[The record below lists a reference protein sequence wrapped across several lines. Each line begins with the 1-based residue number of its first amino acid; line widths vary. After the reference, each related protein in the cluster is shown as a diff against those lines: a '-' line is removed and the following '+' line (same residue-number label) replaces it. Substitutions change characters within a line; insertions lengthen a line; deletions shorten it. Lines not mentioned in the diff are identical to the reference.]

1 MKLVVKIESETEL
14 MHITGKQVILSDSI
28 TKEFDEFS
36 EEYKMLC
43 DEYKNLVGFE
53 REENK
58 DEFDKKLLMI
68 IIAEIKLEKQ
78 KAFDKILEVVN
89 KIYQNPQKYDGYVQ
103 IQGAV
108 IRVKD
113 FSYFRI
119 KKFDTR
125 VYKR

>member
-1 MKLVVKIESETEL
+1 MKLVAKIESETEL

>member
-1 MKLVVKIESETEL
+1 MRLVAKIETDIEL
-14 MHITGKQVILSDSI
+14 LHITGKLVVLSDNI
-28 TKEFDEFS
+28 TKEFEEFS
-36 EEYKMLC
+36 EEYETLC
-43 DEYKNLVGFE
+43 DEYKSLVGFE

-58 DEFDKKLLMI
+58 DEFDKKLLTI
-68 IIAEIKLEKQ
+68 LIDEIKLEKQ
-78 KAFDKILEVVN
+78 KALERILEVVN
-89 KIYQNPQKYDGYVQ
+89 KIYQSPNKYDGVVR
-103 IQGAV
+103 IQGAT

>member
-1 MKLVVKIESETEL
+1 MKLVAKIESETEL

-43 DEYKNLVGFE
+43 DEYKSLVGFE

-68 IIAEIKLEKQ
+68 IIADIKLEKQ

-89 KIYQNPQKYDGYVQ
+89 KIYQNPKKYDGYVQ

>member
-1 MKLVVKIESETEL
+1 MRLVAKIETDIEL
-14 MHITGKQVILSDSI
+14 LHITGKQVVLSDNI
-28 TKEFDEFS
+28 TKEFEEFS
-36 EEYKMLC
+36 EEYVTLC
-43 DEYKNLVGFE
+43 DEYKSLVGFE

-58 DEFDKKLLMI
+58 DEFDKKLLTI
-68 IIAEIKLEKQ
+68 LIDEIKLEKQ
-78 KAFDKILEVVN
+78 KALERILEVVN
-89 KIYQNPQKYDGYVQ
+89 KIYQSPNKYDGVVR
-103 IQGAV
+103 IQGAT

>member
-1 MKLVVKIESETEL
+1 MRLVAKIETDIEL
-14 MHITGKQVILSDSI
+14 LHITGKQVVLSDNI
-28 TKEFDEFS
+28 TKEFEEFS
-36 EEYKMLC
+36 EEYETLC
-43 DEYKNLVGFE
+43 DEYKSLVGFE

-58 DEFDKKLLMI
+58 DEFDKKLLTI
-68 IIAEIKLEKQ
+68 LIDEIKLEKQ
-78 KAFDKILEVVN
+78 KALERILEVVN
-89 KIYQNPQKYDGYVQ
+89 KIYQSPNKYDGVVR
-103 IQGAV
+103 IQGAT

>member
-1 MKLVVKIESETEL
+1 MKLVAKIESEIEL
-14 MHITGKQVILSDSI
+14 MHVSGKQVVLSDNI

-43 DEYKNLVGFE
+43 NEYKSLVGFE
-53 REENK
+53 REESEV
-58 DEFDKKLLMI
+58 EFDKKLLTI
-68 IIAEIKLEKQ
+68 LIDEIKLEKQ
-78 KAFDKILEVVN
+78 KALDEILEVVN
-89 KIYQNPQKYDGYVQ
+89 KIYKNPQKYDGYVQ
-103 IQGAV
+103 IQGAT